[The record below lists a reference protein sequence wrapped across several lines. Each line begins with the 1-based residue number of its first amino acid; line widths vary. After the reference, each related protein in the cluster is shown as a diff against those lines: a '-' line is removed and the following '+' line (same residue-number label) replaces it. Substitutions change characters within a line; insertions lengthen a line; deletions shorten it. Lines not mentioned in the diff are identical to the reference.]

1 MNLYLL
7 ALTIFPSL
15 LILWFFVKSDKFP
28 EPTNVIIK
36 VFIWGIVISIPIFFI
51 NTYIAFQIP
60 EKHIAMF
67 SAAFVEE
74 GFKFLIFYF
83 VILKLKDFDEPMDAI
98 VYGVTVSLGFATL
111 ENIYYVY
118 FSDFST
124 IYGSTQL
131 ASIRAISAI
140 PAHAAFGCL
149 MGYFML
155 KYHFKKST
163 LDILLAFLI
172 PGIIHFVYNFSMFF
186 GSLITVIAIVL
197 ALILINIFILKK
209 IKVQQLKR

>member
-15 LILWFFVKSDKFP
+15 LILWFFVKYDKFP

-51 NTYIAFQIP
+51 NTYLLFQIP
-60 EKHIAMF
+60 DKHIAIF
-67 SAAFVEE
+67 PAAFVEE

-83 VILKLKDFDEPMDAI
+83 VILKLKDFDEPMDAL

-118 FSDFST
+118 FSDFSI
-124 IYGSTQL
+124 IYGSTLL

-149 MGYFML
+149 MGYFMF
-155 KYHFKKST
+155 KYHYEGARSN
-163 LDILLAFLI
+163 IILAFII
-172 PGIIHFVYNFSMFF
+172 PGLVHFVYNFTAVT
-186 GSLITVIAIVL
+186 GSLFFLLTVVL
-197 ALILINIFILKK
+197 VLIFISVFILGKLKK
-209 IKVQQLKR
+209 EQ

>member
-1 MNLYLL
+1 LNLYLL

-51 NTYIAFQIP
+51 NTYILFQIP
-60 EKHIAMF
+60 EKLIAMF
-67 SAAFVEE
+67 PAAFVEE

-83 VILKLKDFDEPMDAI
+83 VILKLKDFDEPMDAL

-118 FSDFST
+118 FSDFSQ
-124 IYGSTQL
+124 IYGSTML
-131 ASIRAISAI
+131 ASIRAITSI

-155 KYHFKKST
+155 KYHFRGARSN
-163 LDILLAFLI
+163 IILAFII
-172 PGIIHFVYNFSMFF
+172 PSLAHFVYNFTALTGVLFF
-186 GSLITVIAIVL
+186 FLTVVL
-197 ALILINIFILKK
+197 ALFFISVFILGKLKK
-209 IKVQQLKR
+209 QQ

>member
-15 LILWFFVKSDKFP
+15 LILWFFVKNDKFP

-51 NTYIAFQIP
+51 NTYLLFQIP
-60 EKHIAMF
+60 DKHIAMF
-67 SAAFVEE
+67 PAAFVEE
-74 GFKFLIFYF
+74 GFKFLVFYF
-83 VILKLKDFDEPMDAI
+83 IVLKLKDFDEPMDAL

-118 FSDFST
+118 FSDFSI
-124 IYGSTQL
+124 IYGSTLL

-155 KYHFKKST
+155 KYHFQKST

-172 PGIIHFVYNFSMFF
+172 PSIIHFVYNFSMFF
-186 GSLITVIAIVL
+186 GSLIIVIAIVL

-209 IKVQQLKR
+209 IKVQQLRE